1 MQYRPLGNT
10 DLNVSL
16 IGLGTMTWGEQNTEA
31 EGHAQLDAALA
42 AGVNFIDTAEMYS
55 VPPRPE
61 TYGSTERIIG
71 NWFKQRGNRSQV
83 VLATK
88 AAGPAKLLP
97 QASHVRG
104 GVSHFNRKNLEEA
117 LDGSLQRLQTDY
129 IDLYQLHW
137 PDRPTNHFGRLGYTH
152 EPEEEDTAPIITTL
166 EVLGGFV
173 QAGKVRHVGVSNET
187 PWGVSQFLQHAR
199 EQGLP
204 RIASIQNPYSLLNRT
219 FEVGLAEFAHREQ
232 VGLLAYSPLAFGVL
246 TGKYLGGAR
255 PAGAR
260 LTLFERFARYNSP
273 QAEAA
278 TLAYVELAN
287 EYGLDPAQLALAYVN
302 SRPFVTSNLIGAT
315 TLAQLAT
322 DIASVDVV
330 LAAEVL
336 EKIEAIHLAQP
347 NPSP

>member
-10 DLNVSL
+10 GLHVSL

-31 EGHAQLDAALA
+31 EGHQQLDAALA
-42 AGVNFIDTAEMYS
+42 SGVNFIDTAEMYS

-61 TYGSTERIIG
+61 TYGATERIIG
-71 NWFKQRGNRSQV
+71 TWFKLRGNRDQV
-83 VLATK
+83 ILATK

-97 QASHVRG
+97 QAAHVRG
-104 GVSHFNRKNLEEA
+104 GASHFNRKNLQEA
-117 LDGSLQRLQTDY
+117 LHGSLQRLQTDY

-152 EPEEEDTAPIITTL
+152 EPEEYTVPILETL

-173 QAGKVRHVGVSNET
+173 KAGKVRHIGVSNET
-187 PWGVSQFLQHAR
+187 PWGVSKFLQHAR

-204 RIASIQNPYSLLNRT
+204 RIVSIQNPYSLLNRT
-219 FEVGLAEFAHREQ
+219 FEIGLAEFAHREQ

-246 TGKYLGGAR
+246 AGKYLQGAR

-273 QAEAA
+273 QAQAA
-278 TLAYVELAN
+278 TLAYVGLAK
-287 EYGLDPAQLALAYVN
+287 EHGLDPAQLALAYVN
-302 SRPFVTSNLIGAT
+302 SRPFVTSTLIGAT

-322 DIASVDVV
+322 DIGSVDVE
-330 LAAEVL
+330 LSAEVL
-336 EKIEAIHLAQP
+336 EKIEAVHLAQP